1 MGESRKYPRIDAF
14 RLIAALFVIAI
25 HTSPL
30 RSYSPYGDFIV
41 TRVLGRVAV
50 PFFFMVSGFFLYN
63 SKEIGTS
70 KILNFIK
77 KTTFLYVVSILLYLP
92 VNWYMGYFKGKML
105 AFRLLRD
112 IVIDGTMYHLWY
124 LPAAITGAAI
134 SFWCFRLLGLRKAL
148 IVTGLLYL
156 LGLLGDSYYGLIEN
170 IPGLGS
176 FYKGLFHIMDYTRN
190 GFFMAPLF
198 FLLGAVIRKYRKTA
212 EKISIWMLL
221 CGILLMT
228 LEATILRD
236 IGVMRHDSMYI
247 SLPLVMFFL
256 FLLLLKKEGREF
268 KSFRTISMAVYII
281 HPLVIIAVR
290 GISKPLKLTEY
301 TVNNSLIHFLVVA
314 AGSFLAGIVY
324 YLAANKLTKERG
336 RTHVVYENN
345 K

>member
-1 MGESRKYPRIDAF
+1 
-14 RLIAALFVIAI
+14 
-25 HTSPL
+25 
-30 RSYSPYGDFIV
+30 
-41 TRVLGRVAV
+41 
-50 PFFFMVSGFFLYN
+50 
-63 SKEIGTS
+63 
-70 KILNFIK
+70 
-77 KTTFLYVVSILLYLP
+77 
-92 VNWYMGYFKGKML
+92 
-105 AFRLLRD
+105 
-112 IVIDGTMYHLWY
+112 
-124 LPAAITGAAI
+124 
-134 SFWCFRLLGLRKAL
+134 
-148 IVTGLLYL
+148 
-156 LGLLGDSYYGLIEN
+156 
-170 IPGLGS
+170 
-176 FYKGLFHIMDYTRN
+176 
-190 GFFMAPLF
+190 MAPLF